1 MAKSKNSSPWWK
13 TLHSKRETGFTNSS
27 PNGRIGGRFSTTV
40 SCAENSRAGR
50 DEKQCLW
57 IFNHSSEAAP
67 SSLPIMPLKEKI
79 CQHWVNTVVWCGCGL
94 EVEGDIS
101 LRPSVFTPLIPE
113 KKFTSVRKVLGDLAS
128 SQTCSV
134 YRSPL
139 PQPHGGA
146 ANSWECLARGLCMC
160 APR

>member
-1 MAKSKNSSPWWK
+1 MAKSKNSSPRWRRRTQTRGRFHQFFAEWK
-13 TLHSKRETGFTNSS
+13 NWSWIFHRVLCWKLTCRPWRET
-27 PNGRIGGRFSTTV
+27 
-40 SCAENSRAGR
+40 
-50 DEKQCLW
+50 
-57 IFNHSSEAAP
+57 
-67 SSLPIMPLKEKI
+67 MPLNIWPFIRRRPILSAYNAFEKKI
-79 CQHWVNTVVWCGCGL
+79 CQHWVNTVVWCGSGL